1 MKRAPFSEKR
11 LLIVTPVYPNEE
23 GSYQGGVFVKDQ
35 VDVLKQHFREVIVIA
50 PVLRSFGL
58 LPEDAFCSDYR
69 YGNVRVYYP
78 RSVYIPW
85 PLYRRFGLGP
95 LYYDTR
101 CRAVERLIRQEQIE
115 FDLVHTHFTWPSA
128 DIGRHLKEQYGVPVV
143 VTAHGYDA
151 YELPFLNE
159 IWEGRVRTVLNAA
172 DAIIT
177 VSRKNEECIRSL
189 GVTKPVHVIPNGFR
203 SDLFYPR
210 DQAECRRVLGL
221 PLDRK
226 ILLAV
231 GNLVEVKGHRYLVEA
246 MAEVVKERQ
255 DVLCVIVGSGPLK
268 GRLEGQVRTFGLG
281 EHVRFVGGRPHE
293 EIPVWMNA
301 CDAFVLPSLNEGNPT
316 VMFECLGCGRSFV
329 GTKVGGV
336 PEVIISDA
344 YGLSVEPGSSEDLA
358 EKILQTLEKEWNCD
372 RIVEHADNYTW
383 ASAVRRILHL
393 YGEVLHDCND

>member
-1 MKRAPFSEKR
+1 MKMAPFSEKR

-58 LPEDAFCSDYR
+58 LPEDTFCRDYQ

-78 RSVYIPW
+78 RAVYIPW

-101 CRAVERLIRQEQIE
+101 CSAVERLIRQEQIE
-115 FDLVHTHFTWPSA
+115 FDLVHAHFTWPSA

-210 DQAECRRVLGL
+210 DQAECRRALGL

-246 MAEVVKERQ
+246 MAEVVEERQ

-268 GRLEGQVRTFGLG
+268 GRLEGQVRALGLG
-281 EHVRFVGGRPHE
+281 EYVRLVGGRPHE
-293 EIPVWMNA
+293 EIPIWMNA
-301 CDAFVLPSLNEGNPT
+301 CDVFVLPSLNEGNPT
-316 VMFECLGCGRSFV
+316 VMFECLGCGRPFV
-329 GTKVGGV
+329 GSDVGGV
-336 PEVIISDA
+336 REIISSKD
-344 YGLSVEPGSSEDLA
+344 YGLVYKSGDAEDLA
-358 EKILQTLEKEWNCD
+358 ENILISLDYNWDYAFIVGYAENYSWKNIFKRIHHIYSEISEK
-372 RIVEHADNYTW
+372 
-383 ASAVRRILHL
+383 
-393 YGEVLHDCND
+393 

>member
-1 MKRAPFSEKR
+1 MDGKKSS
-11 LLIVTPVYPNEE
+11 LMVLSDHYLT
-23 GSYQGGVFVKDQ
+23 FVKDQ
-35 VDVLKQHFREVIVIA
+35 TEGIAPEFERVDVCVCHNTLAEIADYLPVQRLKPFR
-50 PVLRSFGL
+50 LRSIL
-58 LPEDAFCSDYR
+58 DLSHLPENIFVHPCNLPYL
-69 YGNVRVYYP
+69 
-78 RSVYIPW
+78 
-85 PLYRRFGLGP
+85 PLDLMKKSLGDR
-95 LYYDTR
+95 LF
-101 CRAVERLIRQEQIE
+101 RAVDDLIQKKQIE
-115 FDLVHTHFTWPSA
+115 CDLIHAHFLWPNGYA
-128 DIGRHLKEQYGVPVV
+128 GALLKEKYGIPLV
-143 VTAHGYDA
+143 VTAHGYDI
-151 YELPFLNE
+151 YDLPFRDQE
-159 IWEGRVRTVLNAA
+159 WRDRIVRTLEAA